1 MRKLV
6 VYGRENEPHVT
17 YYMEL
22 HDDIKDKDIEVDIK
36 EIKLYVKFKNI
47 FFILIMINLMC

>member
-6 VYGRENEPHVT
+6 IVMVENEPHVT
-17 YYMEL
+17 ILYGL

-36 EIKLYVKFKNI
+36 EIKTLILNLKY
-47 FFILIMINLMC
+47 FFI